1 VLTVAKPAAGRSAS
15 GAGAGVDQGRVRE
28 LLADVWAFDRRSCV
42 TVMVLAVAASATEG
56 IGIVMLV
63 PLLQRV
69 ERGAVASSLDGS
81 AALLAVLAGFVVL
94 VGARSLLVRAQAV
107 TAESLRLRWVDAL
120 RIRSFGA
127 LADAELVFVL
137 RERSADVMQTLGA
150 DMGRIGVMTTA
161 LTTGVVR
168 SLVVIAAVVAGAVVA
183 PGPTAA
189 ALGAGAV
196 AAAIAW
202 PLVKRSRALGRE
214 LTGRGREHLAI
225 TTGFIDGIRQSKA
238 HAAEAAHVDA
248 YAAGADEVRDALLDY
263 SRAQARLAAMQ
274 QTLAAAAL
282 AVIVGVAV
290 GGFGLATARLLPVLV
305 ITSRVLSS
313 VGPLSGAAQ
322 QIAHLLPAHA
332 AVKDFLRRAGDAHE
346 PVSAGPPPRF
356 TESIELAG
364 VTFRYPGRA
373 EPAYTGPLT
382 VRKGTTVVL
391 IGPSGAGKSTA
402 IDLLAG
408 LLPPTTGALR
418 IDGVDLDAAA
428 RRAWRGSIAY
438 VPQTPLL
445 IPASVRDN
453 LRWGGTATDEEVL
466 GAVAAAGLTGVI
478 ERLPDGLDTVL
489 ARDAG
494 LSGGERQRLSLARA
508 LLRRPALLLL
518 DEPTSALDP
527 VTRRAIEGTLA
538 GLRGRT
544 TVVIA
549 THRPE
554 GLAYDALVDLR
565 AAPDGHLEER
575 LLTHE

>member
-1 VLTVAKPAAGRSAS
+1 VVL
-15 GAGAGVDQGRVRE
+15 
-28 LLADVWAFDRRSCV
+28 LLAG
-42 TVMVLAVAASATEG
+42 AASATEG

-63 PLLQRV
+63 PLLRRV
-69 ERGAVASSLDGS
+69 DRGGVSSSLDGS
-81 AALLAVLAGFVVL
+81 GALALLLAGFVLL
-94 VGARSLLVRAQAV
+94 VGARAVLVRVQTV
-107 TAESLRLRWVDAL
+107 TAESLRLRWVDSL
-120 RIRSFGA
+120 RIRSFRA

-137 RERSADVMQTLGA
+137 RERSADVLQTLGA
-150 DMGRIGVMTTA
+150 DMARIGMMTTA

-168 SLVVIAAVVAGAVVA
+168 SLVVLASVAAGVVVA

-189 ALGAGAV
+189 ALAAGA
-196 AAAIAW
+196 AAGAIAW
-202 PLVKRSRALGRE
+202 PLVRRSRALGRE
-214 LTGRGREHLAI
+214 LTGRSREHLAI

-248 YAAGADEVRDALLDY
+248 YAVGADEVRGALLDY

-274 QTLAAAAL
+274 QILAAAAL

-332 AVKDFLRRAGDAHE
+332 AVKDFLRRAAAAHE
-346 PVSAGPPPRF
+346 PGSSGPPPRF
-356 TESIELAG
+356 TESIELVD
-364 VTFRYPGRA
+364 VTFRYPGRDQ
-373 EPAYTGPLT
+373 PAYAGPLT
-382 VRKGTTVVL
+382 IRKGTTVVL
-391 IGPSGAGKSTA
+391 IGPSGVGKSTA

-408 LLPPTTGALR
+408 LLPPTTGCLR
-418 IDGVDLDAAA
+418 IDGVELDAAA
-428 RRAWRGSIAY
+428 RRAWRGSVAY
-438 VPQTPLL
+438 VPQAPLL
-445 IPASVRDN
+445 TPASVREN
-453 LRWGGTATDEEVL
+453 LRWGGTATDDEVL
-466 GAVAAAGLTGVI
+466 RAVADAGLTEVV

-527 VTRRAIEGTLA
+527 DTRTAIEQTLA
-538 GLRGRT
+538 DLRGRT

-549 THRPE
+549 THRPD
-554 GLAYDALVDLR
+554 GLARDALVDLGR
-565 AAPDGHLEER
+565 ADR
-575 LLTHE
+575 LMPVAGRRLDAHRGEVADR

>member
-1 VLTVAKPAAGRSAS
+1 MLTVAKPAVGRSAPD
-15 GAGAGVDQGRVRE
+15 GGIDHGRVGE
-28 LLADVWAFDRRSCV
+28 LLADVWAFDRRNCLMV
-42 TVMVLAVAASATEG
+42 VVLAVAASATEG
-56 IGIVMLV
+56 IGIIMLV
-63 PLLQRV
+63 PLLQQV
-69 ERGAVASSLDGS
+69 ERGVVASSLHGS
-81 AALLAVLAGFVVL
+81 AALGMVLAGFVGL
-94 VGARSLLVRAQAV
+94 VGARALLVRAQAV
-107 TAESLRLRWVDAL
+107 TSESLKLRWVDAL
-120 RIRSFGA
+120 RVRSFRA
-127 LADAELVFVL
+127 LADAELAFVL
-137 RERSADVMQTLGA
+137 RERSADVIQTLGP
-150 DMGRIGVMTTA
+150 DMGRIGLMTTA

-168 SLVVIAAVVAGAVVA
+168 ALIVVASVAAGVVVA

-189 ALGAGAV
+189 ALGAGAA

-202 PLVKRSRALGRE
+202 PLVKRSRRLGRE

-225 TTGFIDGIRQSKA
+225 TAGFIDGIRQSKA
-238 HAAEAAHVDA
+238 HAAEAAHVEA
-248 YAAGADEVRDALLDY
+248 YAAGADEVRGALLDY
-263 SRAQARLAAMQ
+263 SRAQARLTAMQ
-274 QTLAAAAL
+274 QTVAAAAL

-313 VGPLSGAAQ
+313 VGPLSSAAQ

-332 AVKDFLRRAGDAHE
+332 AVKDFLRRAGDAYE
-346 PVSAGPPPRF
+346 PVSAGPPPPF
-356 TESIELAG
+356 TESIELAD

-373 EPAYTGPLT
+373 EPAYAGPLT

-391 IGPSGAGKSTA
+391 VGPSGVGKSTA

-428 RRAWRGSIAY
+428 RRAWRGSVAY
-438 VPQTPLL
+438 APQAPLL
-445 IPASVRDN
+445 TPASVRAN
-453 LRWGGTATDEEVL
+453 LCWGGTATDEEVL

-478 ERLPDGLDTVL
+478 ERLPDGLDTTL

-527 VTRRAIEGTLA
+527 ATRRAIERTLA

-554 GLAYDALVDLR
+554 GLAYDALVDLGV
-565 AAPDGHLEER
+565 APDAHLEER